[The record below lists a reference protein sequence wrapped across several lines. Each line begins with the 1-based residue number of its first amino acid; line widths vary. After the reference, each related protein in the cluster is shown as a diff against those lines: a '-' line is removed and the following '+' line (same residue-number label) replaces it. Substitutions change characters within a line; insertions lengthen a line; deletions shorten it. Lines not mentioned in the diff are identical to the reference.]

1 MNRAWIKKG
10 IIIAVLLITAVS
22 VDLSFIIN
30 SENIPGTTAVA
41 AKNERRFALNFK
53 DVEISEFLNV
63 MSQLIQKNIIIDDKV
78 KGKITISSAQKI
90 PVSQAYDVMKSIL
103 EVKGLAVVET
113 KNLIKVIPMS
123 DAIRKNVEVIIDGER
138 TEIEQRRDITVTHLM
153 RLKNADVDEVANTL
167 NPLKSKFTQIVV
179 YRTLNTLI
187 FSGNA
192 TEIEGLI
199 KIAKSLD
206 QRVSEGEPISAGY
219 IHVVHLEN
227 ANAEDL
233 AGVLSRVPFSETAMI
248 NRSPATKSSVRKS
261 SKSQRVTKSQAKSPV
276 STAKLSIIANKDTNS
291 LIITAKPEEFNEI
304 RRIIK
309 QLDIVREQVLIEA
322 LIVEVSA
329 DNGWGFGI
337 DWMLGKS
344 WDSKHRFGGSSIQGS
359 PPNYSTE
366 GLPSYTN
373 PQTGEE
379 ESRKL
384 AVPLSG
390 GLQIGYLHDVAQLG
404 FALLNASAT
413 DSTFNVLSTPQI
425 LTIDN
430 HEAELNVGEE
440 IAVATN
446 SRITDQ
452 NTTFQTFEYKNVG
465 IKLKITPHITRKHR
479 ITLDLYQEV
488 NSILGSETILPS
500 GAVQPPKLGKR
511 DIKTKVTIADGKTI
525 VIGGLMKN
533 NKSIEENKVPILG
546 DIPVL
551 GWLFKYKTVSY
562 VKSNLLVFITPHI
575 LTKQERIDSITREKK
590 KIINKMRK
598 QIQE

>member
-1 MNRAWIKKG
+1 MKGSGVFKG
-10 IIIAVLLITAVS
+10 IVIIILLTA
-22 VDLSFIIN
+22 FISIDISGLFTDFSSN
-30 SENIPGTTAVA
+30 AEA
-41 AKNERRFALNFK
+41 APASKERMFALNFK

-63 MSQLIQKNIIIDDKV
+63 MSQLIKRNIIIDDKV

-90 PVSQAYDVMKSIL
+90 PISQAYDVMKSIL

-123 DAIRKNVEVIIDGER
+123 DAIRKNVEVIIDGKK
-138 TEIEQRRDITVTHLM
+138 TEIEHQRDVTVTHL
-153 RLKNADVDEVANTL
+153 LKLKHADADELANTL

-179 YRTLNTLI
+179 YRSLNTLI

-199 KIAKSLD
+199 KIAQSLD
-206 QRVSEGEPISAGY
+206 QKVSDGIDISAGF
-219 IHVVHLEN
+219 IHVIHLEN
-227 ANAEDL
+227 SNAEDL

-248 NRSPATKSSVRKS
+248 NKAPAQQPQVRQS
-261 SKSQRVTKSQAKSPV
+261 EKSQRVTRTQAKSPV
-276 STAKLSIIANKDTNS
+276 DTAKLSIIANKDTNS
-291 LIITAKPEEFNEI
+291 LIITARPEEFNEI
-304 RRIIK
+304 RRVIK

-344 WDSKHRFGGSSIQGS
+344 FDSIHRIGGSSIQGGA
-359 PPNYSTE
+359 PNYSTE
-366 GLPSYTN
+366 GLPKYTD
-373 PQTGEE
+373 PRTGQEVD
-379 ESRKL
+379 RKL

-465 IKLKITPHITRKHR
+465 IKLKITPHITRQQK
-479 ITLDLYQEV
+479 ITLDVYQEV
-488 NSILGSETILPS
+488 NSIIGSETILPT

-511 DIKTKVTIADGKTI
+511 DIKTKVTVLDGKTI
-525 VIGGLMKN
+525 VIGGLMRN
-533 NKSIEENKVPILG
+533 NKNVEENKVPILG

-575 LTKQERIDSITREKK
+575 LTKQERIDSITKEKK
-590 KIINKMRK
+590 KIINKLRN
-598 QIQE
+598 QIRD